1 MDPTLVPETD
11 PRAEQLLRDAYLLR
25 MRQQWGA
32 AEELCRKALELA
44 PDDLQGLE
52 LLGDLLTEKGSDDE
66 ALAVYRR
73 AFELHPEKA
82 SLEEKIAKAVLRKAE
97 EERQRVEA
105 QLLLNSR
112 TNPKRRK
119 RNQTVAVLL
128 SVVCPGGGQF
138 FNGQYVK
145 GGAFLVLCL
154 LCLGIGGGDAM
165 KLMIGMAG
173 VLPRGVEVNGLLAT
187 LGMVG
192 GLSWLAS
199 LLDASAQAG
208 KSGNRALVE

>member
-1 MDPTLVPETD
+1 MDPTMVPETD

-138 FNGQYVK
+138 FNGRYVK

-154 LCLGIGGGDAM
+154 LCLGIGCGDAM